1 MLSYLFRHPLIPLFS
16 PLIMLLAAR
25 SFKRQVFFKQLCSQR
40 CYRMFGRSAAHPSRS
55 LRFSAAGG
63 GALTATLMLG
73 LGCSLYADAPLPSKD
88 DVPIPLSRLITS
100 YVVYSACSIPGL
112 VDASPALLSFCASV
126 PGLRHLTEAFV
137 RATFFKQVLAFLTW
151 VIGELTLGNA
161 IHSLLGVTLRRNACH
176 LYVGFVRR
184 TKARC
189 LHTA

>member
-1 MLSYLFRHPLIPLFS
+1 
-16 PLIMLLAAR
+16 
-25 SFKRQVFFKQLCSQR
+25 
-40 CYRMFGRSAAHPSRS
+40 MFGRSAAHPSRS
-55 LRFSAAGG
+55 LRFSVAGG

-88 DVPIPLSRLITS
+88 GVPIPLSRFITS

-151 VIGELTLGNA
+151 LIGVLTLGNA
-161 IHSLLGVTLRRNACH
+161 VHSLLGVTLRKNACH
-176 LYVGFVRR
+176 LYVDFVRR
-184 TKARC
+184 TKGRC
-189 LHTA
+189 LHIA